1 MYKIVICCASGMSTS
16 LLVEK
21 MKRSAREQGIDA
33 DIIAVGASQVH
44 QEGENADC
52 ILLGPQV
59 LYAKDKLTK
68 DLNAPCAMISMRDYG
83 MMDGEN
89 VLKTALSLIENRAVH

>member
-33 DIIAVGASQVH
+33 NIIAVGAGQ
-44 QEGENADC
+44 
-52 ILLGPQV
+52 
-59 LYAKDKLTK
+59 DKLTK